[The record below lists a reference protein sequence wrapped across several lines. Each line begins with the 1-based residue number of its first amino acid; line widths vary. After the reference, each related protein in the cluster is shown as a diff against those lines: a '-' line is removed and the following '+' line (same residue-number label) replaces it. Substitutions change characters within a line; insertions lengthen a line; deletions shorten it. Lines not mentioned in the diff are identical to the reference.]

1 MKKIF
6 ASLSAV
12 PLSLVK
18 QYFNKN
24 FTRHYQEY
32 FKLYGSGVKKDRIY
46 IPINSGISNDNIK
59 APKEIVEYLDSKG
72 YMVESYA
79 AGTARNKSNGRT
91 IRIGKLLEDEKV
103 KSIYDGDSSRK
114 GIKSTTDSYVVISRH
129 PYDIVGISFDRGWS
143 SCMNAKDGMY
153 KHRIKDDI
161 KEGSLVAY
169 LVKNDDK
176 NINRPVAR
184 ILLKP
189 YVRDNDK
196 ILKPGRL
203 YGTANKKF
211 REVVVKFC
219 EEFNQSKPDG
229 VYDIANVYADGEP
242 NQIFKGNPSYEDF
255 ERADF
260 PIKLYSFYVSNE
272 SHIQIL
278 ATKYPEDVY
287 FGFCKNGNVSFETL
301 LHLSP
306 YFTYNS
312 LVNARNSHSLSKK
325 QVYSLLV
332 NMDGEEIAEF
342 FDNEPSSELEF
353 YKNSLELNRVLLKE
367 FGSRFNIKNCSA
379 TVAKTLLEESLKNK
393 KWGELFAC
401 FEYKKPTTER
411 VEIPKDAVQFLIERY
426 ADSYNEGLLR
436 SIISCTLVKEEVCE
450 EILKHLE
457 PEAILHCANPPKN
470 SMHLLLEVANKHF
483 EKAKSNV
490 KIVEAIL
497 EDEKLYAKAKEN
509 LRIQAY
515 LLRAEKLN
523 KSSHIEK
530 IKDLLE
536 DHHIPYRAFILFDNN
551 PTKLMKYILKRMPEE
566 KYQQVKKQLAST
578 KKFEFDEYR

>member
-6 ASLSAV
+6 VSLSAV
-12 PLSLVK
+12 PLSIVK

-32 FKLYGSGVKKDRIY
+32 FKSYGSGEKKDRIY
-46 IPINSGISNDNIK
+46 IPINSGLSNDNIK

-72 YMVESYA
+72 YIVESYA
-79 AGTARNKSNGRT
+79 AGMARNKSNGRT
-91 IRIGKLLEDEKV
+91 LRIGKLLEDREV

-129 PYDIVGISFDRGWS
+129 PYDLVGISFDRGWT

-153 KHRIKDDI
+153 RHRIKDDI

-169 LVKNDDK
+169 LVKNDDM

-189 YVRDNDK
+189 YARGNDK

-211 REVVVKFC
+211 RDVVVKFC
-219 EEFNQSKPDG
+219 EEFNHSKPDG
-229 VYDIANVYADGEP
+229 VYSIANVYEDGEP
-242 NQIFKGNPSYEDF
+242 YQIFKGNPSDEEF
-255 ERADF
+255 ESADF
-260 PIKLYSFYVSNE
+260 PIKLYSFYVSKE
-272 SHIQIL
+272 SHIQLL
-278 ATKYPEDVY
+278 AKKYPDDVY

-301 LHLSP
+301 EYLSP
-306 YFTYNS
+306 YLTYTS
-312 LVNARNSHSLSKK
+312 LVNARNFHSLSRK

-332 NMDGEEIAEF
+332 NMDGEEIASF

-353 YKNSLELNRVLLKE
+353 YKNSLELNRIMLKE
-367 FGSRFNIKNCSA
+367 FGSRFNIQNCSA

-411 VEIPKDAVQFLIERY
+411 VEISKDDVQLFIKRY

-436 SIISCTLVKEEVCE
+436 VILSCTLVKEEVCE
-450 EILKHLE
+450 ELLKHLK
-457 PEAILHCANPPKN
+457 PEAILQCANPPKN
-470 SMHLLLEVANKHF
+470 SMHLLLNLYNKDF
-483 EKAKSNV
+483 ENAKVNS

-497 EDEKLYAKAKEN
+497 EDEKLYEKAKGN
-509 LRIQAY
+509 LRIHAY
-515 LLRAEKLN
+515 LLRAEELK
-523 KSSHIEK
+523 KSSHVEK
-530 IKDLLE
+530 IIELLE
-536 DHHIPYRAFILFDNN
+536 DHHIPYCAFILFDNK
-551 PTKLMKYILKRMPEE
+551 PTKLMKYIIKNMPEE
-566 KYQQVKKQLAST
+566 KYQKVKDKLAST